1 MRKILKSSVLEKI
14 GCSAILFRNLCSAF
28 LLVSMKSSLNLSTI
42 PFITNF
48 SGSGWWD
55 TIKSLYYVMVDKT
68 FIRGVK
74 LCLKGIRTSSTH
86 KKKLYQHICMD
97 KWIYK
102 LPCPIDFHNN
112 CVHSSRMFDKQETCT
127 LHLHEQWAW
136 DEPLPDV
143 PSTTGSLGI
152 AFAPQTHSRQT
163 RSVWSDVRKN
173 EGKNWENY
181 SQNLT
186 EWMCTQICHTLVTTR

>member
-14 GCSAILFRNLCSAF
+14 GCSAILFRNLCRAF

-55 TIKSLYYVMVDKT
+55 TIKSLYYEIEDNLYLFIYFILTGEWNDVLKALEPPPLIKKNNFTNILAWINDK
-68 FIRGVK
+68 
-74 LCLKGIRTSSTH
+74 
-86 KKKLYQHICMD
+86 
-97 KWIYK
+97 
-102 LPCPIDFHNN
+102 DFQS
-112 CVHSSRMFDKQETCT
+112 CVHSSRMFDKQETRT

-143 PSTTGSLGI
+143 PLTTGSLGI

-163 RSVWSDVRKN
+163 RSVWSDVREN
-173 EGKNWENY
+173 EGKSWENY

-186 EWMCTQICHTLVTTR
+186 